1 MVADPDTTGTACT
14 ITDVALA
21 VVVFQFVP
29 DVGVNVAVIE
39 APDKLEE
46 PGLQSHVILPGPV
59 IAPSKPEAHVSDP
72 GNWKVIV
79 PAKSAGMLVKVAVNV
94 TGDGAVNDVS
104 ASLDAITKV
113 PVPLP
118 TVSATEGDAGESL

>member
-1 MVADPDTTGTACT
+1 MVEDPDTTGTACT
-14 ITDVALA
+14 ITDVAPE

-39 APDKLEE
+39 APDNLEAL
-46 PGLQSHVILPGPV
+46 GLHSHVILPGPV

-72 GNWKVIV
+72 GNWKETV

-94 TGDGAVNDVS
+94 TADAVNDVS
-104 ASLDAITKV
+104 ASLEAITKV